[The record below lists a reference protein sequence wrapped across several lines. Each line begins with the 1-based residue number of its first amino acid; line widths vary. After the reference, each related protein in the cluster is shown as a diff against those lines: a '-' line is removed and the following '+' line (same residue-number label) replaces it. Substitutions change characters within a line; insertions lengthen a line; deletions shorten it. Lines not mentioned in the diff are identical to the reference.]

1 MGVLGATGGSAI
13 GKAIGGDG
21 IGGDILGAIGGIA
34 GGFLPFETGGEVPRN
49 TKALLHKGEY
59 VLPAGVKP
67 TKTQRKAVNKR
78 KAQAKKGK
86 KGKKGKQSGKVVFV

>member
-1 MGVLGATGGSAI
+1 MGVLGATGGSAL
-13 GKAIGGDG
+13 GKAVGGDG
-21 IGGDILGAIGGIA
+21 IGGDILGALGGVI

-67 TKTQRKAVNKR
+67 TKAQRKAVNKR

-86 KGKKGKQSGKVVFV
+86 KSMKGKKSGNVVFV